1 MATGWRNLA
10 HDLAT
15 NYGNIARLE
24 FLQGNMSAAQLA
36 VEAAERN
43 AARVGGIR
51 RLNHDASALELRGA
65 LAFRMGNS
73 DLARAS
79 WNKALAVSVRSGHL
93 RRVETSTSNL
103 HRLGAPAI

>member
-1 MATGWRNLA
+1 MLNVPTFLTNLA

-43 AARVGGIR
+43 AARVG
-51 RLNHDASALELRGA
+51 HDASALELRGA

-93 RRVETSTSNL
+93 RRVETTTSNL